1 MSSSDWFKIKEVEND
16 IFIIEEPGYVQS
28 YLINGTSRSA
38 LLDTG
43 TGIQNIFSAI
53 KPLVKD
59 RVSVFNTHWHFD
71 HIGGNSLFSEIGI
84 SPLESH
90 LIQRDIS
97 SSELS
102 KIQNIGFESE
112 NLLLPRGFNATEY
125 KISASSAT
133 FSIENGQQFDLGDRI
148 LEAMATPGHTC
159 GSMSFLDHRT
169 RSLFVGDLVYRDT
182 YFVHFEDSD
191 IEEFFR
197 SLEKVL
203 SQTET
208 FDRIYPAHGEYP
220 LPKKFLNTVINAFQ
234 KIIQGAPPDVIDTS
248 WHKVSHRYHF
258 NGFDI
263 LIKPPGTK
271 GVKIFDGFS
280 TDSDGGDI

>member
-1 MSSSDWFKIKEVEND
+1 MSTSDWFQIKEVEND
-16 IFIIEEPGYVQS
+16 IFIVEEPGYVQS
-28 YLINGTSRSA
+28 YLVNGTTHSA

-43 TGIQNIFSAI
+43 MGIQNISAAI
-53 KPLVKD
+53 KPLV
-59 RVSVFNTHWHFD
+59 RESVSVFNTHWHFD
-71 HIGGNSLFSEIGI
+71 HTGGNALFDEIGI

-102 KIQNIGFESE
+102 EMLNIAFESE
-112 NLLLPRGFNATEY
+112 DLSLPPGFNPEGY

-133 FSIENGQQFDLGDRI
+133 FSIENGQRFDLGDRI
-148 LEAMATPGHTC
+148 LEALATPGHTR

-182 YFVHFEDSD
+182 FFVQFEDSD
-191 IEEFFR
+191 PEEYIR

-203 SQTET
+203 SRAET
-208 FDRIYPAHGEYP
+208 FDRIYPAHGEYA
-220 LPKKFLNTVINAFQ
+220 LPEEFLNTVMDAFQ
-234 KIIQGAPPDVIDTS
+234 KITQGAPPDKIDTT
-248 WHKVSHRYHF
+248 WNEICHRYYF

-263 LIKPPGTK
+263 LIKPPETK
-271 GVKIFDGFS
+271 GIQIFIDFS
-280 TDSDGGDI
+280 KDSGE

>member
-1 MSSSDWFKIKEVEND
+1 MSTSDWFQIKEVEND
-16 IFIIEEPGYVQS
+16 IFIVEEPGYVQS
-28 YLINGTSRSA
+28 YLVNGTTHSA

-43 TGIQNIFSAI
+43 TGMQNIFSAI

-71 HIGGNSLFSEIGI
+71 HIGGNARFSEIGI
-84 SPLESH
+84 SPLERN

-102 KIQNIGFESE
+102 KMLNIGFESE
-112 NLLLPRGFNATEY
+112 DLALPRGFNPEEY
-125 KISASSAT
+125 KILASCAT
-133 FSIENGQQFDLGDRI
+133 FSIENGQRFDLGDRI
-148 LEAMATPGHTC
+148 LEALATPGHTR

-169 RSLFVGDLVYRDT
+169 RSLFVGDLVFRDT
-182 YFVHFEDSD
+182 FFVQFEDSD
-191 IEEFFR
+191 PEEYIR

-203 SQTET
+203 SRSET

-220 LPKKFLNTVINAFQ
+220 LPKAFLNTVMEAFQ
-234 KIIQGAPPDVIDTS
+234 KITRGAPPDEIDTA
-248 WHKVSHRYHF
+248 WHKICHRYHF

-271 GVKIFDGFS
+271 GVQIF
-280 TDSDGGDI
+280 

>member
-112 NLLLPRGFNATEY
+112 NLLLPRGFNAAEY

-133 FSIENGQQFDLGDRI
+133 FSIENGQQFDLGNRI

-169 RSLFVGDLVYRDT
+169 RSLFVGG
-182 YFVHFEDSD
+182 F
-191 IEEFFR
+191 
-197 SLEKVL
+197 
-203 SQTET
+203 
-208 FDRIYPAHGEYP
+208 G
-220 LPKKFLNTVINAFQ
+220 LP
-234 KIIQGAPPDVIDTS
+234 
-248 WHKVSHRYHF
+248 
-258 NGFDI
+258 
-263 LIKPPGTK
+263 
-271 GVKIFDGFS
+271 
-280 TDSDGGDI
+280 

>member
-1 MSSSDWFKIKEVEND
+1 MSTSDWFQIKEVEND
-16 IFIIEEPGYVQS
+16 IFIVEEPGYVQS
-28 YLINGTSRSA
+28 YLVNGTTHSA

-43 TGIQNIFSAI
+43 MGIQNISAAI
-53 KPLVKD
+53 KPLV
-59 RVSVFNTHWHFD
+59 REHVSVFNTHWHFD
-71 HIGGNSLFSEIGI
+71 HTGGNALFDEIGI

-102 KIQNIGFESE
+102 EMLNIAFESE
-112 NLLLPRGFNATEY
+112 DLSLPPGFNPEGY

-133 FSIENGQQFDLGDRI
+133 FSIENGQRFDLGDRI
-148 LEAMATPGHTC
+148 LEALATPGHTR

-182 YFVHFEDSD
+182 FFVQFEDSD
-191 IEEFFR
+191 PEEYIR

-203 SQTET
+203 SRAET
-208 FDRIYPAHGEYP
+208 FDRIYPAHGEYA
-220 LPKKFLNTVINAFQ
+220 LPKEFLNTVMDAFQ
-234 KIIQGAPPDVIDTS
+234 KITQGAPPDKIDTT
-248 WHKVSHRYHF
+248 WNEICHRYYF

-271 GVKIFDGFS
+271 GIHIFVDFS
-280 TDSDGGDI
+280 KDSGE